1 MNRRLRAELS
11 AMVRKLPMLNWKY
24 KTTLTAVLLLA
35 VAGCSSTSTP
45 DFLTLYRNAVNQLT
59 ANEGSLCSINDRE
72 AATTNFRA
80 ENDKILEASGEFW
93 GKNYDVIDYRTPF
106 PDDGHME
113 TTLRMEENNP
123 GLIVLGAFWGKDYGD
138 LVWRISIITGNEVMP
153 SGNRAIIYWVEKRE
167 TVWVV
172 VFNKHGCRVDQ
183 GPILF
188 KQLDFL
194 IGLDTTEV

>member
-93 GKNYDVIDYRTPF
+93 GKNYDVVDYRTSF
-106 PDDGHME
+106 LDDKEAE
-113 TTLRMEENNP
+113 TTQWMEENNP
-123 GLIVLGAFWGKDYGD
+123 GLMWVAALWGRDYDALAF
-138 LVWRISIITGNEVMP
+138 RISMITGNEVMP
-153 SGNRAIIYWVEKRE
+153 SGDRALIYRAEERE

-172 VFNKHGCRVDQ
+172 VFNQHGCRADQ
-183 GPILF
+183 GPIPF
-188 KQLDFL
+188 EHLDFL
-194 IGLDTTEV
+194 IGLDETEV